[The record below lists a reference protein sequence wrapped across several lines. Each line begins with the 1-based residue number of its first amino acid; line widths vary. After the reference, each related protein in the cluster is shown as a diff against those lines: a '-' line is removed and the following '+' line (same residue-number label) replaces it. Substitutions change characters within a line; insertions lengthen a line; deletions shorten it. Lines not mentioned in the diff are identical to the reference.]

1 MEDGDKHVATVTVV
15 TDSKEEAWAVAAI
28 RILLYNR
35 RLGCAVTVGPKS
47 EVRVKGKG
55 QV

>member
-1 MEDGDKHVATVTVV
+1 MEDDDKHVATVTVV
-15 TDSKEEAWAVAAI
+15 TDSKEEAWAVAEAI

-47 EVRVKGKG
+47 EVGVKG